1 MTVDDKIRDEKLK
14 DNINIEAV
22 ISALSS
28 SKIDKYEY
36 LKSKEIWPPD
46 QIRIIEHT
54 KFTYSPLG
62 RALEKN
68 QRNRLIL
75 WSF

>member
-22 ISALSS
+22 ISALSL

-36 LKSKEIWPPD
+36 LKSKEI
-46 QIRIIEHT
+46 
-54 KFTYSPLG
+54 
-62 RALEKN
+62 
-68 QRNRLIL
+68 
-75 WSF
+75 